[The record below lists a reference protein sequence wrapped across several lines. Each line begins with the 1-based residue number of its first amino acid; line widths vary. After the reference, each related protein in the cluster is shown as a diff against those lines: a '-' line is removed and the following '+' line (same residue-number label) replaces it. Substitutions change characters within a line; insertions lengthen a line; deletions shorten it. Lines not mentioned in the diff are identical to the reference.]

1 VFASHKEGETIVTKD
16 YVIGLDI
23 GTTSA
28 KSVIFQ
34 KNGVVVS
41 ENEQSYPVFHSH
53 PSWAEQDPLVIER
66 SAIQAIKQSL
76 QNKGIKGEQIS
87 SVGLSSAMHSL
98 ICVDEQNNPLSPSIT
113 WADGRSDKQAVMLKG
128 SSLGTE
134 IYLQSGTPIHP
145 MSPLLKLIWM
155 QETNYKPFLQATK
168 FLSIKEFLT
177 SRWFGVDAVDYSVAS
192 ATGLF
197 DIKNKKWNEQALSL
211 AGIHSDQLS
220 KPVPPTF
227 IFQGIDQVVA
237 KEMGVPVDLPFAA
250 GGSDGP
256 LANLGIGAINPGETA
271 ITIGTSGAIRQ
282 MADQPLTDEKQEA
295 FCYSFT
301 DDLWVL
307 GGPTNNGGIVL
318 QWLKDVFG
326 QKEVDE
332 ALKHGGDAYSIL
344 LRSAEDVVPGAA
356 GLLFLPY
363 LNGERAPHWDA
374 KARGAYVGLSID
386 HRKEHM
392 TRAGLEGVLF
402 SLLNVSEALNR
413 LAGKTSTL
421 YASGGFARS
430 PFWVQ
435 MLADIFGQD
444 VHLPQSYQSSAWGA
458 AWISL
463 LAIGEVKDLPS
474 IKQHIPM
481 KDVVQPN
488 AVNEKVYR
496 NLYPIYRN
504 LYGALK
510 PAFDELHSF
519 RK

>member
-1 VFASHKEGETIVTKD
+1 MMKEF
-16 YVIGLDI
+16 VIGLDI

-28 KSVIFQ
+28 KSVIF
-34 KNGVVVS
+34 KKDGTVVS
-41 ENEQSYPVFHSH
+41 EDEQNYPVFHSH
-53 PSWAEQDPLVIER
+53 PSWAEQDPLLIER
-66 SAIQAIKQSL
+66 SAILAMKNALQS
-76 QNKGIKGEQIS
+76 KGIKGEQIL

-98 ICVDEQNNPLSPSIT
+98 VCVDEENNPLSPSMT
-113 WADGRSDKQAVMLKG
+113 WADGRSDAQAIALKN
-128 SSLGTE
+128 SLLGTE

-145 MSPLLKLIWM
+145 MSPLVKLIWM
-155 QETNYKPFLQATK
+155 HENNYPAYHSAAK

-177 SRWFGVDAVDYSVAS
+177 SRWFGIDAVDYSVAS

-197 DIKNKKWNEQALSL
+197 DMKNKEWNEEALKL

-220 KPVPPTF
+220 KAVSPTF
-227 IFQGIDQVVA
+227 VFEGLKKDIAQ
-237 KEMGVPVDLPFAA
+237 EMGVPVDLPFVA

-282 MADQPLTDEKQEA
+282 MSARPQTDERQEA

-301 DDLWVL
+301 DDLWII

-318 QWLKDVFG
+318 QWLIDVLG
-326 QKEVDE
+326 QKEVEE
-332 ALKHGGDAYSIL
+332 ALHHGGDAHSLL
-344 LRSAEDVVPGAA
+344 LRAAENVAPGAG
-356 GLLFLPY
+356 GLIFLPY
-363 LNGERAPHWDA
+363 INGERAPHWDA
-374 KARGAYVGLSID
+374 KARGAYVGLSMD

-430 PFWVQ
+430 SFWVQ
-435 MLADIFGQD
+435 MLADIFGQE
-444 VHLPQSYQSSAWGA
+444 VHLPESHQSSAWGA

-463 LAIGEVKDLPS
+463 LAIGEVSDLAS

-481 KDVVQPN
+481 KNVISPN
-488 AVNEKVYR
+488 EENEEIYR

-504 LYGALK
+504 LYDALK
-510 PAFDELHSF
+510 PTYDQLHTF
-519 RK
+519 RSSEIEGEWSKWI

>member
-1 VFASHKEGETIVTKD
+1 MTKE

-28 KSVIFQ
+28 KSVVFQ
-34 KNGVVVS
+34 KNGEVIS

-53 PSWAEQDPLVIER
+53 PSWAEQDPLVIEQ
-66 SAIQAIKQSL
+66 SAILAIKHSL
-76 QNKGIKGEQIS
+76 QNKGIKGDQIT

-113 WADGRSDKQAVMLKG
+113 WADGRSDEQAIALKG
-128 SSLGTE
+128 STLGTE

-145 MSPLLKLIWM
+145 MSPLLKFIWM
-155 QETNYKPFLQATK
+155 RETDYEPFLKATK

-177 SRWFGVDAVDYSVAS
+177 SRWFGIDAVDYSIAS

-197 DIKNKKWNEQALSL
+197 DMKNKKWNEQALTL

-220 KPVPPTF
+220 KAVPPTF
-227 IFQGIDQVVA
+227 IFQGMDEAVA
-237 KEMGVPVDLPFAA
+237 NQMGVPIDLPFVA

-282 MADQPLTDEKQEA
+282 MTNRPRTDEQQQV

-301 DDLWVL
+301 DDLWIV

-318 QWLKDVFG
+318 QWLKDVLG
-326 QKEVDE
+326 QIAVDDV
-332 ALKHGGDAYSIL
+332 LDQGSDAYSSL
-344 LRSAEDVVPGAA
+344 LRAAEDVPPGAG
-356 GLLFLPY
+356 GLIFLPY

-374 KARGAYVGLSID
+374 KARGAYVGLSMD
-386 HRKEHM
+386 HHKEHM

-413 LAGKTSTL
+413 LAGKTATL

-444 VHLPQSYQSSAWGA
+444 VHLPQSHQSSAWGA
-458 AWISL
+458 AWMSL
-463 LAIGEVKDLPS
+463 LAVSEVTDLAS

-481 KDVVQPN
+481 KEVVHPN
-488 AVNEKVYR
+488 EGNERIYQ
-496 NLYPIYRN
+496 NLYPLYKN
-504 LYGALK
+504 LYDALK
-510 PAFDELHSF
+510 PTFDQLHSF
-519 RK
+519 NK